1 MNKLFIYGVIMLF
14 AGLIAFHVSNA
25 LIVTQKE
32 GLTSPTSSTGTGS
45 SSSASA
51 ATSASSTTT
60 PPPVPAGAAP
70 SKTSTKVSACG
81 DDCSA
86 YDEINT
92 LLDQFNAVKKVH
104 KKGDDAFKKVDS
116 DLIKLSKSVKNMGSN
131 KTPGGRP
138 PINKK
143 MLS

>member
-1 MNKLFIYGVIMLF
+1 MLF

-25 LIVTQKE
+25 VIVNGKE
-32 GLTSPTSSTGTGS
+32 GLTSSTSSAGKGS
-45 SSSASA
+45 SSSAPAS
-51 ATSASSTTT
+51 TPASSTTT
-60 PPPVPAGAAP
+60 PPPIPDGAAP
-70 SKTSTKVSACG
+70 SKNSTKVSACG

-92 LLDQFNAVKKVH
+92 ALAQFNAVKKVH
-104 KKGDDAFKKVDS
+104 EKSDDAFKKVDS

-138 PINKK
+138 PLNKK